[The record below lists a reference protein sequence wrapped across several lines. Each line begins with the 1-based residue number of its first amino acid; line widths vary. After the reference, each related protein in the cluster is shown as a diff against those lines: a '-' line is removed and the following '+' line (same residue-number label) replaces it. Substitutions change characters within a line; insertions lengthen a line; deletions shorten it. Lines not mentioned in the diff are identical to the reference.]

1 MYVIQP
7 DTKAAWKRT
16 LTEEYHV
23 EEQLAKQLVGY
34 IGSGLTPGLAR
45 PESGDQV
52 EDAADAIRD
61 DLKGIDFADF
71 GTIEDSDAVRA
82 ELMLILRENLGLTQ
96 TGAADAAQGD
106 VSVARASKG
115 VSDEELD
122 ESVQEL
128 ADILADAIEDEDHP
142 MKLETLPAFV
152 EAVRERVSG
161 QPDSGGT
168 TRS

>member
-106 VSVARASKG
+106 VSVARSSKG
-115 VSDEELD
+115 VLD
-122 ESVQEL
+122 E
-128 ADILADAIEDEDHP
+128 
-142 MKLETLPAFV
+142 
-152 EAVRERVSG
+152 
-161 QPDSGGT
+161 
-168 TRS
+168 